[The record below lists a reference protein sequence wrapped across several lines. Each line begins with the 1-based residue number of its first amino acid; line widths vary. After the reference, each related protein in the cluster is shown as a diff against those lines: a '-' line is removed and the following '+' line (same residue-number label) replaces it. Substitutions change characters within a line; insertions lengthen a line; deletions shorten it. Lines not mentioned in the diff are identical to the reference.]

1 MSNAKP
7 YNPTLHKARYKLKG
21 LMLFIVPFPVLI
33 AAIIDLLQSHP
44 MDAIIN
50 ATAFAGF
57 MLSASI
63 ARLGFK
69 NEGKYIER
77 TIAKAPSTPYK
88 TIAAIFLSVT
98 TGLLNLWLSIGG
110 DNSDHNLWLSI
121 GDNIMTS
128 ILVGLTTFIGFYLY
142 YGLDPRKD
150 KAGNLR
156 FGVSTEEIMQALE
169 DAEVRIDAIDAAR
182 RHIAN
187 IDINQ
192 QLQRIT
198 DKARAILK
206 TIEEDPKDL
215 DRSRK
220 FLKVYLDGAKK
231 VTESYAKA
239 KDIEQEVDLKTNF
252 MNVLD
257 SIEQT
262 FDKQQEELKKN
273 NHFDLDVQIE
283 VLKTQLKQEG
293 IK

>member
-21 LMLFIVPFPVLI
+21 LMLFIAPFPVLI
-33 AAIIDLLQSHP
+33 AAIIDLMHAHP
-44 MDAIIN
+44 MGAIIN
-50 ATAFAGF
+50 AAAFAGF

-69 NEGKYIER
+69 NESKYIER

-98 TGLLNLWLSIGG
+98 TGLTS
-110 DNSDHNLWLSI
+110 WLSI

-239 KDIEQEVDLKTNF
+239 KDIEQDIDLKTNF